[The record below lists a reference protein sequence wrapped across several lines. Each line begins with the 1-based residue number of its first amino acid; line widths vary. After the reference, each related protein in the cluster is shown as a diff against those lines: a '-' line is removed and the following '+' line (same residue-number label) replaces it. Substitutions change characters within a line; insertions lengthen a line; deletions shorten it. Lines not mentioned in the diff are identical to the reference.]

1 MEFIICE
8 VKFEDKFFIEEIVCF
23 IWGGEDYF
31 VCVFDEW
38 VRDGNFYVFEF
49 EGKVIGMVKFIFLFK
64 RVGWMEG
71 LRVYFDYCGRGF
83 GRMFY
88 NFIVLKGKELVEEGK
103 IDVFEFVIYF
113 FNRESIVMVKK
124 NGFKIVK
131 CYYIMGKVVEEIKFL
146 KLFDSIIVFLE
157 EFEYEKYIFVGWKF
171 VYKVLEVLEWF
182 KEKVIIKECN
192 GVKFMMFKDF
202 ESVFVLFC
210 FLKLYVE

>member
-1 MEFIICE
+1 
-8 VKFEDKFFIEEIVCF
+8 
-23 IWGGEDYF
+23 
-31 VCVFDEW
+31 
-38 VRDGNFYVFEF
+38 
-49 EGKVIGMVKFIFLFK
+49 
-64 RVGWMEG
+64 
-71 LRVYFDYCGRGF
+71 
-83 GRMFY
+83 
-88 NFIVLKGKELVEEGK
+88 
-103 IDVFEFVIYF
+103 
-113 FNRESIVMVKK
+113 MVKK